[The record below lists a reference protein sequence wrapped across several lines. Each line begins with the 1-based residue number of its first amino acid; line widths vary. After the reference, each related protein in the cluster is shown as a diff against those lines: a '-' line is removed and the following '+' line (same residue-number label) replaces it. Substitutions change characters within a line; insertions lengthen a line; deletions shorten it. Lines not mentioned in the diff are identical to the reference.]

1 MNHYGRNGPS
11 DYLKLG
17 GANFSTNVDTSVG
30 MSYVSVEK
38 VSDFVPVEGV
48 TVDLANGEIVSVVGL
63 TRFRLRGECAEFPF
77 NAWVV
82 PASALPGVDLMAGA
96 TLVREYGRM
105 CRAHLLNPY
114 IHSKVPSQ

>member
-1 MNHYGRNGPS
+1 MEGMDH
-11 DYLKLG
+11 LVLG
-17 GANFSTNVDTSVG
+17 GAHFSTSVDVSVD

-38 VSDFVPVEGV
+38 VSGFAPVEGV
-48 TVDLANGEIVSVVGL
+48 SVDLGNGETVSVVGL
-63 TRFRLRGECAEFPF
+63 TRFRLCGECDEFTC

-105 CRAHLLNPY
+105 CRSHLLNPY
-114 IHSKVPSQ
+114 IHSKVPS